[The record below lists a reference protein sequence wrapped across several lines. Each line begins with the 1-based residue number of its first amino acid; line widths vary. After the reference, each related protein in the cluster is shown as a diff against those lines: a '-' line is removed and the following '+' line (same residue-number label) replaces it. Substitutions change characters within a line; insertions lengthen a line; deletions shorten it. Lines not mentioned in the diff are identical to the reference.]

1 VSTRAGGLGV
11 NMVGANR
18 VVLFDASWNPSSDMQ
33 SIFRVYRFGQMK
45 PCYIYRFLA
54 AGTMEEKIYDRQ
66 VTKLAL
72 SGRVVDKHTIDR
84 HYTQADLEELYSFE
98 PYRENEKTMIFP
110 KVIEDFYLG
119 QWIVLWYVFI
129 YFKDRLLAE
138 LYQKHKVLV
147 EEYFEHDSLLEDRP
161 DENLTEEEQRA
172 AWDEFENEKELLVQR
187 RKGAA

>member
-1 VSTRAGGLGV
+1 MFSRHSKTKNKSDFQCEPIFRPKLFLVSTRAGGLGV

-18 VVLFDASWNPSSDMQ
+18 VVLFDASWNPSNDMQ
-33 SIFRVYRFGQMK
+33 SIFRVYRFGQTK

-98 PYRENEKTMIFP
+98 PYRENTKTMSFP
-110 KVIEDFYLG
+110 KVRRDFQCLLG
-119 QWIVLWYVFI
+119 I
-129 YFKDRLLAE
+129 YFLLGFFLRIACW
-138 LYQKHKVLV
+138 LIFTKNTKC
-147 EEYFEHDSLLEDRP
+147 
-161 DENLTEEEQRA
+161 
-172 AWDEFENEKELLVQR
+172 
-187 RKGAA
+187 